1 MTTMTVEVWK
11 EPKPTIDQVRRLIER
26 IRSYARSS
34 RIMSTMSSLLLFILM
49 AQMGIMMYAFFLPSF
64 FGGTPIYLPDWFFY
78 VLVIT
83 FGLSMTIIF
92 ISSTINNRLN
102 RFLLEYR
109 KIGVV
114 SQLRCEACN
123 RTSERVWE
131 KGDFIF
137 KAEGTCACGGSQFV
151 SQMYI
156 MPLPLKKKKAE
167 V

>member
-34 RIMSTMSSLLLFILM
+34 RIMSTTSSLLLLALM
-49 AQMGIMMYAFFLPSF
+49 MQMGIMMYAFFLPSF
-64 FGGTPIYLPDWFFY
+64 FGGTPIFLPDWFYY

-83 FGLSMTIIF
+83 FAVSMLVFGVAT
-92 ISSTINNRLN
+92 TINNRLN
-102 RFLLEYR
+102 RYILEYR

-137 KAEGTCACGGSQFV
+137 KPEGLCACGGKQFV

-156 MPLPLKKKKAE
+156 MPLPLKKKRE